1 MKHFT
6 LLLLFSIVLMS
17 CHNEPEYADPEAHEK
32 TEQLQQR
39 YAPLL
44 AGTWHV
50 EQLGEKLRYFEC
62 LTFQPDGKLSGMRK
76 LHTRRLVTIDGVER
90 YTDWEEM
97 EEFNGT
103 FSGTW
108 RLRWERDEHGVG
120 HDRIILYAGYEGN
133 GSLYTAYS
141 HNALFNFVNE
151 NRLRIFGL
159 MLSNNDGWTE
169 YQKGAAE
176 PSF

>member
-1 MKHFT
+1 MD
-6 LLLLFSIVLMS
+6 S
-17 CHNEPEYADPEAHEK
+17 NE
-32 TEQLQQR
+32 
-39 YAPLL
+39 
-44 AGTWHV
+44 
-50 EQLGEKLRYFEC
+50 
-62 LTFQPDGKLSGMRK
+62 
-76 LHTRRLVTIDGVER
+76 
-90 YTDWEEM
+90 
-97 EEFNGT
+97 
-103 FSGTW
+103 
-108 RLRWERDEHGVG
+108 
-120 HDRIILYAGYEGN
+120 IILYAGYEGN